1 MGLKMNYLSVCSG
14 VEAAT
19 VAWNHMGFE
28 AIGYSEIDKF
38 CCDLLKQKYP
48 QTPNFGD
55 INGNSTW
62 QIPRA
67 IDILIGGTPCQSFSL
82 AGLRRGTD
90 DPRGGLVYKFCEL
103 VRDRKPRWIVWENVQ
118 GVLSANRGRDF
129 GSFIGS
135 LAEFGYH
142 LCWRVL
148 DAQHFGLPH
157 RRKRVFLIGHHSDRT
172 SGYKVL
178 FEQAS
183 LSRIHQERQHGK
195 KPSSSFEGSHDFA
208 SGVKCLEH
216 NMDYDDCGCYC
227 EDDFECPFCFC
238 WSNGLYSN
246 PKKTGCNFC
255 SAWVKN
261 PVNCISDGA
270 HMGGGIN
277 GQDYN
282 SGRIIVQP
290 DGKVRRL
297 TPLEIERLMG
307 FPDNYTNIPGAK
319 DGNRF
324 KAMSNSMCVPVIKWI
339 GERIAMVDSTSK

>member
-1 MGLKMNYLSVCSG
+1 MNYLSVCSG

-19 VAWNHMGFE
+19 VAWNSIGFE
-28 AIGYSEIDKF
+28 PIGYSEIDKF

-55 INGNSTW
+55 INGHSTW

-118 GVLSANRGRDF
+118 GVLSANGGRDF

-172 SGYKVL
+172 GGYKVL
-178 FEQAS
+178 FEQGC
-183 LSRIHQERQHGK
+183 LSGIHKKRQHGK
-195 KPSSSFEGSHDFA
+195 TITSSIKRG
-208 SGVKCLEH
+208 
-216 NMDYDDCGCYC
+216 YD
-227 EDDFECPFCFC
+227 CPFCK
-238 WSNGLYSN
+238 SHIALD
-246 PKKTGCNFC
+246 PQKTGCNFC

>member
-1 MGLKMNYLSVCSG
+1 LNYLSVCSG
-14 VEAAT
+14 IEAAT
-19 VAWNHMGFE
+19 VAWNSIGFE
-28 AIGYSEIDKF
+28 PIGYSEIDKF

-48 QTPNFGD
+48 QTPNYGD
-55 INGNSTW
+55 INGHSKW
-62 QIPRA
+62 EIRKP

-82 AGLRRGTD
+82 AGLRKGVD
-90 DPRGGLVYKFCEL
+90 DPRGGLVYRFCEL

-118 GVLSANRGRDF
+118 GVLSSNGGRDF
-129 GSFIGS
+129 GSFIRS

-142 LCWRVL
+142 FCWRVL

-157 RRKRVFLIGHHSDRT
+157 RRKRVFLVGHHSNRS

-178 FEQAS
+178 FEQGS
-183 LSRIHQERQHGK
+183 LSRIHQKRQNG
-195 KPSSSFEGSHDFA
+195 EAIA
-208 SGVKCLEH
+208 SKTKRS
-216 NMDYDDCGCYC
+216 ND
-227 EDDFECPFCFC
+227 CPFCE
-238 WSNGLYSN
+238 SKNSLD
-246 PKKTGCNFC
+246 PKKTGCVSC
-255 SAWVKN
+255 SAWVKS
-261 PVNCISDGA
+261 PVSCISDGA
-270 HMGGGIN
+270 HMGGGLN

-339 GERIAMVDSTSK
+339 GERIKMFDCPSK